1 VDHSKNTDFV
11 EAGWVNGGV
20 SLTEMRV
27 DEEEIIVGKK
37 DDIPS
42 TTSLEGQSATNVV
55 DHSKN
60 NDFVEVGRVNGGM
73 SLTETSRQREDN
85 CWKEG

>member
-1 VDHSKNTDFV
+1 MNVADHS
-11 EAGWVNGGV
+11 
-20 SLTEMRV
+20 
-27 DEEEIIVGKK
+27 
-37 DDIPS
+37 
-42 TTSLEGQSATNVV
+42 
-55 DHSKN
+55 N